1 MTCLANPDIP
11 CIRGDT
17 KAVVYRKWLALY
29 VAPVGFAVITINM
42 LLIIHTVLVQKR
54 KSDRWRFGTINS
66 NGESKRLS
74 LASIFQ
80 IIRKRF
86 CSYCRCGGKNGEC
99 NQRTDGKNK
108 LTLPLRS
115 SLVLGDPVIPSS
127 IEARLELVE
136 ISRNVADKN
145 GRPFGSGDP
154 VSRPKASRSRTAD
167 DPYTFNISK
176 VRSTIGRES
185 ILNVN
190 QENQGISKARAISSR
205 SGTAD
210 DPYAFNIGKVR
221 TSIRRES
228 ILKDRAAAS
237 KPGDADDPHSFK
249 LGKIRSPNRRAS
261 TGTFISTSTPGFDLD
276 KASRNSSLTHCVSLP
291 ELVEALPSNANNHD
305 KERKMEEEVI
315 SQALLYILA
324 YVITFIFPVISR
336 IITLNNSRQVPFLT
350 LILSR
355 IFMPLQGFFVICVYT
370 RPHVKSIR
378 KNNPDYS
385 WFKAFWITFK
395 AGGDNDSA
403 GQSHGSTRIPM
414 SDTEKMKRQE
424 RIRKDFQRR
433 MSAIGERRNSMSD
446 SNYAPISSSDTVQ
459 RRMSPIGERRNS
471 MSDSNYASVNSLVIS
486 DTALSIADDIA
497 KCDQNEDDVEG
508 QDQISNDNGDGDKIG
523 ELEIQS
529 QSQADEELG
538 VVVSSDA
545 IAGDNG
551 SSDIE
556 WQQDQ

>member
-1 MTCLANPDIP
+1 
-11 CIRGDT
+11 
-17 KAVVYRKWLALY
+17 
-29 VAPVGFAVITINM
+29 
-42 LLIIHTVLVQKR
+42 
-54 KSDRWRFGTINS
+54 
-66 NGESKRLS
+66 
-74 LASIFQ
+74 
-80 IIRKRF
+80 
-86 CSYCRCGGKNGEC
+86 
-99 NQRTDGKNK
+99 
-108 LTLPLRS
+108 
-115 SLVLGDPVIPSS
+115 
-127 IEARLELVE
+127 
-136 ISRNVADKN
+136 
-145 GRPFGSGDP
+145 
-154 VSRPKASRSRTAD
+154 
-167 DPYTFNISK
+167 
-176 VRSTIGRES
+176 
-185 ILNVN
+185 
-190 QENQGISKARAISSR
+190 
-205 SGTAD
+205 
-210 DPYAFNIGKVR
+210 
-221 TSIRRES
+221 
-228 ILKDRAAAS
+228 
-237 KPGDADDPHSFK
+237 
-249 LGKIRSPNRRAS
+249 
-261 TGTFISTSTPGFDLD
+261 
-276 KASRNSSLTHCVSLP
+276 VSLP